1 MKKFLIFLL
10 IMCIPFSVL
19 AEGYK
24 TVVDTVQMG
33 TLTIE
38 NCDDLATLLQLKD
51 EFDDRIKAFAAD
63 YAGQTIEFDGNIA
76 AISPHE
82 RYKTRYDLLIYAG
95 DYSEAS
101 VSGPNFQ
108 FSNVGVF
115 DLGLSDLHLPEF
127 IRVGSNIHVFA
138 VVKEY
143 KKVSGLFILDPV
155 LITPREETASEALDT
170 SAYVSLK
177 KGSKGNEV
185 KALQQRLIDLF
196 YLTGKVDGSFGKKTS
211 AAVEKFQAKNALDVT
226 GIADPLTQALL
237 FSEQAIE
244 NTLSVSR
251 SSIVIG
257 SSATTTWYVDGQEFT
272 LKNKKT
278 KTVKTAWSTYKF
290 NSFGNYEKVD

>member
-24 TVVDTVQMG
+24 TVVDTAQME

-38 NCDDLATLLQLKD
+38 NCEDLATILQLKD

-95 DYSEAS
+95 DYSETS
-101 VSGPNFQ
+101 ISGPSFQ
-108 FSNVGVF
+108 FSDVGVF
-115 DLGLSDLHLPEF
+115 DLGLSDLDLPQF
-127 IRVGSNIHVFA
+127 VRVGSNIHVVA

-143 KKVSGLFILDPV
+143 KKISGLFILDPV

-196 YLTGKVDGSFGKKTS
+196 YLTGKVDGSFGKQTS
-211 AAVEKFQAKNALDVT
+211 AAVEKFQAKNALEVT
-226 GIADPLTQALL
+226 GIADPLTQAFL

-244 NTLSVSR
+244 NTLSISR

-278 KTVKTAWSTYKF
+278 KTVKTAWGTYKF
-290 NSFGNYEKVD
+290 DAFGNYEKVD